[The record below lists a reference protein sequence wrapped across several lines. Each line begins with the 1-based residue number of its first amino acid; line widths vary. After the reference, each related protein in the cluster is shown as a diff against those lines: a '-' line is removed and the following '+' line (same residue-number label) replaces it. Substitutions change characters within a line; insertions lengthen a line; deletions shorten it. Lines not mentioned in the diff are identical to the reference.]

1 MTPWYGKHLT
11 GGAERQARQLAER
24 FADRGHQVEAITTTA
39 KSPNDDWAGNHFPEG
54 ESTLAGVNV
63 RRFRVD
69 RRDRDGFD
77 RANAFF
83 LSQPLGPRR
92 LMLPETH
99 VQAFLEENVRS
110 RALLEHLKEH
120 GADYDAIIFL
130 PYLYGPTL
138 AGLPLV
144 RERAWL
150 QPCLHHECYAFVP
163 HVETIFHQA
172 KGLLFNSDGEYELAL
187 RLYGP
192 GIRDKSYVVGQ
203 WIDEPLQAEAA
214 GGRVGPFAPSR
225 ERYILYLGRRDET
238 KNVGLLI
245 ESFLMYR
252 RQNYATTLKL
262 VLAGVGNTSYHDEP
276 HGVIDLGV
284 VSESQRDLLID
295 HCLALFQPSYNESFS
310 RVVMEA
316 WARNRPVAVN
326 AQCIST
332 AQAVRRSEGGWLAT
346 TKSEWIDV
354 TRLVDALVPTQLAE
368 IGKRGNEHYRR
379 TATVDGVMERYE
391 DALRLGARPAQPAAH
406 VHHVLPS
413 ADLCDDLVR
422 RALTIDARLREA
434 GFESTIDTQPEAR
447 IPIPKGAILALHSP
461 LQGDLDRALAFGG
474 DLVLFHDTASFMF
487 ADVDIA
493 RLASR
498 VRLAFASDEPAANFL
513 RQSGAR
519 DVKIFPFAVAM
530 RCWDVDPQAG
540 LLDELGDGK
549 VNCLFAGRLE
559 EQSCCEQLIAAF
571 AFLLSLEVDARLVI
585 VGTLDQEIRYH
596 QHLLRMVSDYKLEE
610 RVRFLSPTEPGAV
623 SAAYQTATIF
633 WSMSETRRAQCCFV
647 DAMAFDVPIL
657 AYAAEH
663 VVPLLQE
670 GGLLFNAKDD
680 LLRSAAL
687 AKLVARDPELR
698 SRMIIAQE
706 ARRAAF
712 VPSAFAE
719 YEHLPELLGRV
730 GVAAG

>member
-1 MTPWYGKHLT
+1 M
-11 GGAERQARQLAER
+11 
-24 FADRGHQVEAITTTA
+24 
-39 KSPNDDWAGNHFPEG
+39 
-54 ESTLAGVNV
+54 

-92 LMLPETH
+92 LTFPESH
-99 VQAFLEENVRS
+99 VQTFLQENVRS
-110 RALLEHLKEH
+110 RELLEHLKQH
-120 GADYDAIIFL
+120 GAEYDAIIFL

-138 AGLPLV
+138 LGLPLV

-163 HVETIFHQA
+163 QVETIFHQA
-172 KGLLFNSDGEYELAL
+172 KGLFFNSDGEYELAL

-192 GIRDKSYVVGQ
+192 GIRDKSHVVGQ

-214 GGRVGPFAPSR
+214 GGKVGTFAPSR
-225 ERYILYLGRRDET
+225 ERYLLYLGRRDET

-262 VLAGVGNTSYHDEP
+262 VLAGVGNTSYHDEQ

-316 WARNRPVAVN
+316 WARKRPVAVN

-346 TKSEWIDV
+346 TKSEWADV
-354 TRLVDALVPTQLAE
+354 MRLVDALVPAQLAE
-368 IGKRGNEHYRR
+368 IGKRGNDHYRR
-379 TATVDGVMERYE
+379 TATVDGVMARYE
-391 DALRLGARPAQPAAH
+391 EALRLGSGRGSKGVH
-406 VHHVLPS
+406 VHHVVPS
-413 ADLCDDLVR
+413 GDLCDDLVR
-422 RALTIDARLREA
+422 RALTVDARLRDV
-434 GFESTIDTQPEAR
+434 GFETTIDTQPQAR
-447 IPIPKGAILALHSP
+447 LPIPKGAILALHSP
-461 LQGDLDRALAFGG
+461 LQEDLERALAWEG

-487 ADVDIA
+487 ADADIA
-493 RLASR
+493 RLAPR
-498 VRLAFASDEPAANFL
+498 ARLAFASDEPAANFL
-513 RQSGAR
+513 RQYDVR
-519 DVKIFPFAVAM
+519 DVHVLPFAVGM
-530 RCWDVDPQAG
+530 RCWDVDPQADI
-540 LLDELGDGK
+540 LTELGDGR

-559 EQSCCEQLIAAF
+559 EQSCCEQLVAAF

-585 VGTLDQEIRYH
+585 VGVLDPELRYH
-596 QHLLRMVSDYKLEE
+596 AHLLRMISDYKLEE
-610 RVRFLSPTEPGAV
+610 RVRFLSPNDPGAV

-633 WSMSETRRAQCCFV
+633 WSMSETRRSQCCFV
-647 DAMAFDVPIL
+647 DAMAFDTPIL
-657 AYAAEH
+657 AFAAEH
-663 VVPLLQE
+663 IGPLLDE
-670 GGLLFNAKDD
+670 GGLLFNTKDD
-680 LLRSAAL
+680 LLRAAAL
-687 AKLVARDPELR
+687 AKLVALDAELR
-698 SRMIIAQE
+698 SRMVAAQE
-706 ARRAAF
+706 ERQ
-712 VPSAFAE
+712 SAFLPTAFSV
-719 YEHLPELLGRV
+719 YERLPELLGRV
-730 GVAAG
+730 AVAAG